1 MNLRNEMK
9 TIKTTLLVVLAGA
22 LLTPPRLAAADHG
35 HGSHGSAAQP
45 GPKKAKVKP
54 YPMATCVV
62 SGEKLGGDMGDAYVF
77 SQDGQEVKLCCKS
90 CLKDF
95 SKDVTGHMKRI
106 AAAAKNVKPYR
117 LETCLVS
124 GEKFGGDMGDLVLF
138 VHEGREIK
146 LCCNDCTKEFKK
158 DPAKHIK
165 KLEAAEKQI
174 KK

>member
-1 MNLRNEMK
+1 MNLKNEMK
-9 TIKTTLLVVLAGA
+9 TIQTTLFMLLAGA
-22 LLTPPRLAAADHG
+22 LMTLPRLAAADLG
-35 HGSHGSAAQP
+35 HGRQGGAAQP
-45 GPKKAKVKP
+45 GAKKAKVKP
-54 YPMATCVV
+54 YPLATCVV
-62 SGEKLGGDMGDAYVF
+62 SGEKLGGDLGDTYVL

-95 SKDVTGHMKRI
+95 NKDVPAHMKKI

-117 LETCLVS
+117 LDTCLVS
-124 GEKFGGDMGDLVLF
+124 GEKFGGDMGVPVLL

-146 LCCNDCTKEFKK
+146 LCCNDCIKEFKK